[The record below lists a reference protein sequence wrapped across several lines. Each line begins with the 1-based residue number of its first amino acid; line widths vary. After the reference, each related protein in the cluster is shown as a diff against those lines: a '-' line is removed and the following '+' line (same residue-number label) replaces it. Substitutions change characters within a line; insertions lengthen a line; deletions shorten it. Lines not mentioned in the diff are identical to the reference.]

1 MPCHS
6 GHHEKE
12 LLLLRWKISKHINDT
27 MKMEQESVDADIYF
41 LSSDCE
47 TRINASLESQKNEV
61 KKTLLCFDYLKL

>member
-1 MPCHS
+1 
-6 GHHEKE
+6 
-12 LLLLRWKISKHINDT
+12 